1 MTGSEKLP
9 RWDLRPVYADFDAP
23 DYAAAKARL
32 AELSKATVDFLTLP
46 PKGPIVDWLLLALGH
61 EEELSRL
68 YATLSAYAYARFST
82 ATRDAK
88 AIGELG
94 AVEELGLSL
103 KKASVLFRNAL
114 ASRRPE
120 VLAAVK
126 GPSADPRLVP
136 FAFHVEEEL
145 FWQSKQMAPEL
156 EDLASDL
163 SRAGGDAW
171 SRLQEA
177 VSSNTSILWDA
188 KTGERK
194 TIVELRNL
202 AYDADR
208 SVREKAFR
216 LELEACKSVELPLA
230 ASLNG
235 VKGFTT
241 TLNKRRGWLGAIDKS
256 IEQARITEA
265 TLQALIGAMEDSLP
279 IFARYLAAK
288 AGLLGLPKLAFFDL
302 FAPIVAPG
310 TDQRQYSWKEARD
323 FIVAKFASFDPAMGG
338 FAAKAFD
345 EGWIDAEPREG
356 KVGGAYCTH
365 FPSAKVPRVLCNFD
379 GTFSDIS
386 TLAHELGH
394 AWHYECIKEKPMA
407 LSEYP
412 MTLAETASIFAETF
426 VFESAIA
433 EAGEAERLFLLE
445 NNLQGSCQ
453 VIVDI
458 LSRFRFEKAVFE
470 KRAQGEIAAEELC
483 ALMAEAQRT
492 SYGEGLDPEA
502 LHPYM
507 WAVKGHYYIADL
519 SFYNFPYAF
528 GLLFG
533 LGLYARYRKEGPG
546 FAASY
551 RSLLEQTGSA
561 NAVEVTKLAGFDI
574 ETKAFWK
581 SGLDLIAAQVAEFER
596 LAAAAKTKAR
606 AV

>member
-1 MTGSEKLP
+1 
-9 RWDLRPVYADFDAP
+9 
-23 DYAAAKARL
+23 
-32 AELSKATVDFLTLP
+32 
-46 PKGPIVDWLLLALGH
+46 
-61 EEELSRL
+61 
-68 YATLSAYAYARFST
+68 
-82 ATRDAK
+82 
-88 AIGELG
+88 
-94 AVEELGLSL
+94 
-103 KKASVLFRNAL
+103 
-114 ASRRPE
+114 
-120 VLAAVK
+120 
-126 GPSADPRLVP
+126 
-136 FAFHVEEEL
+136 
-145 FWQSKQMAPEL
+145 
-156 EDLASDL
+156 
-163 SRAGGDAW
+163 
-171 SRLQEA
+171 
-177 VSSNTSILWDA
+177 
-188 KTGERK
+188 
-194 TIVELRNL
+194 
-202 AYDADR
+202 
-208 SVREKAFR
+208 
-216 LELEACKSVELPLA
+216 
-230 ASLNG
+230 
-235 VKGFTT
+235 
-241 TLNKRRGWLGAIDKS
+241 
-256 IEQARITEA
+256 
-265 TLQALIGAMEDSLP
+265 
-279 IFARYLAAK
+279 
-288 AGLLGLPKLAFFDL
+288 
-302 FAPIVAPG
+302 
-310 TDQRQYSWKEARD
+310 
-323 FIVAKFASFDPAMGG
+323 
-338 FAAKAFD
+338 
-345 EGWIDAEPREG
+345 
-356 KVGGAYCTH
+356 
-365 FPSAKVPRVLCNFD
+365 
-379 GTFSDIS
+379 
-386 TLAHELGH
+386 
-394 AWHYECIKEKPMA
+394 
-407 LSEYP
+407 